1 MGWQLLSPA
10 APTCA
15 ALGTASL
22 AEGRLYLSRAG
33 AKLPQQVPEQEGA
46 GDKELFPPC
55 CAQWD
60 VLGKAL
66 PCSLG
71 CCRLYWAVAPASFAG
86 SAGVWGLWTHLQS
99 WRVLVLL
106 SRTILD

>member
-22 AEGRLYLSRAG
+22 AEGRLCLSRAG

-71 CCRLYWAVAPASFAG
+71 CCRLYWAVAPASSAG
-86 SAGVWGLWTHLQS
+86 SSGVWGLWTHLQS